1 MMKHDMQQMADKL
14 NELEKR
20 IIELERS
27 HTTLSNKDKNKTDT
41 ESKAK
46 IISEQTSVFM
56 EFESDWAR
64 HYNNMTHKHIS

>member
-1 MMKHDMQQMADKL
+1 MKHDMQQMADKL

-64 HYNNMTHKHIS
+64 HYNNK

>member
-46 IISEQTSVFM
+46 IINEQTSVFM

-64 HYNNMTHKHIS
+64 HYNNK

>member
-20 IIELERS
+20 IIELEKS

-64 HYNNMTHKHIS
+64 HYNNK

>member
-64 HYNNMTHKHIS
+64 HYNNK

>member
-1 MMKHDMQQMADKL
+1 MKHDMQQMADKL

-41 ESKAK
+41 ESKTK

-64 HYNNMTHKHIS
+64 HYNNK

>member
-41 ESKAK
+41 ESNAK

-64 HYNNMTHKHIS
+64 HYNNK